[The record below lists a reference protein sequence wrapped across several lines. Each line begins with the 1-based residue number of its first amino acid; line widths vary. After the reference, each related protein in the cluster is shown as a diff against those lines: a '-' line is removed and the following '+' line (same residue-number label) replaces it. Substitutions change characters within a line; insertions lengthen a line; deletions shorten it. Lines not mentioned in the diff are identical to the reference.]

1 MALKHLAPAGSESI
15 ENIALI
21 ESLSGY
27 KAFDVS
33 SSHVDPTSSS
43 PKGHLTNP
51 KIPIFPDISGYGKDS
66 KVCEEDQEQNI
77 SDSELPSKETT
88 NQASTSE
95 ETGTKVYDKK
105 QPLRRST
112 RERKSPDRYKP

>member
-1 MALKHLAPAGSESI
+1 MALKHLAPAGSESRA
-15 ENIALI
+15 NFPLI
-21 ESLSGY
+21 EPLSGY

-33 SSHVDPTSSS
+33 SLHVDPTSSS
-43 PKGHLTNP
+43 PQGHLTNP
-51 KIPIFPDISGYGKDS
+51 KILIFPDISGYGKDS